1 MNKQL
6 IIECLQYFPLLT
18 QFKIIF
24 RNKTFKLLMKSIQST
39 LHFSLM
45 LKNAIQKKKK
55 KLIPITIIY
64 VTLINLIQRN
74 K

>member
-24 RNKTFKLLMKSIQST
+24 LNNSFKLLMKSIQST

-55 KLIPITIIY
+55 LIPITIIY

>member
-55 KLIPITIIY
+55 LIPITIIY

>member
-24 RNKTFKLLMKSIQST
+24 HNKTFKLLMKSIQST

-55 KLIPITIIY
+55 LIPITIIY